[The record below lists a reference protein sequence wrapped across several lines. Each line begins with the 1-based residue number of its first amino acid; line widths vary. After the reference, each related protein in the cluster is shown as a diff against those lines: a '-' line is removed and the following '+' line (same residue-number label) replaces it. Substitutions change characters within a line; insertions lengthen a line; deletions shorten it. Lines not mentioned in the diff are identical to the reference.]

1 MELFNSYKICEQGIM
16 NNFIIKKYFLIS
28 LVCTILIFLS
38 FNFIINKINF
48 NIGIDFT
55 STKTFTLSK
64 GTKNVLANIEEP
76 LKIEFI
82 YSRSL
87 SKNIPIIQNYA
98 NQIEGL
104 INRYVGL
111 AKGKIEFQII
121 EPEPYSDE
129 EDYVERFG
137 VQGFPVD
144 QEGSNV
150 YFGLIATNTTD
161 DTEIIPFFDPSKAG
175 SLEKQLTDIVYK
187 LNRVEKPKIG
197 ILTQVETQSPNPNIP
212 LQGEYILFEQLGN
225 YYEIEYLSPT
235 AEIFENIDLLVV
247 YHPAEISD
255 ITEYAIEQFILRGG
269 KTLIFVDPYFEKD
282 DYTDKSST
290 LDNVLKTLNINYIDR
305 VILDGAQAT
314 RLQTQQNIS
323 DNTSLQTLLKLN
335 WPEVRTD
342 FINQQEDISNGL
354 SLIRLISPGGL
365 MKLEDESKT
374 TYTSV
379 LSSSELTMDLSIQEV
394 QDPIEIINNFNPTGI
409 IYDFAV
415 KVGGTALSNFEN
427 FENKYSN
434 HISQS
439 QDDLNVIVF
448 SDADFIRSP
457 YWARVQKFL
466 GSTVIEESS
475 DNGTIVSN
483 IMDVMTGFDDFIDLR
498 NKETPFRPFTVV
510 QKLQAEAEKQYLG
523 QEQELQEKL
532 DLTLQEI
539 KNLSG
544 GRVNENV
551 QLSESQMEELAA
563 FQFEVERTRKE
574 LREVRRNLNKDID
587 ALSNKINVLNTFL
600 IPILLIILMFFVPY
614 QLGIRKRKS

>member
-1 MELFNSYKICEQGIM
+1 M

>member
-1 MELFNSYKICEQGIM
+1 M
-16 NNFIIKKYFLIS
+16 NKLILKKYFFIS
-28 LVCTILIFLS
+28 VVSTILLFLS

-98 NQIEGL
+98 TQIEGL
-104 INRYVGL
+104 LNRYESL
-111 AKGKIEFQII
+111 AKGKIDFQII
-121 EPEPYSDE
+121 EPEPYSDQ
-129 EDYVERFG
+129 EDYVERYG
-137 VQGFPVD
+137 VQGFPVGL
-144 QEGSNV
+144 EGSNI
-150 YFGLIATNTTD
+150 YFGMIATNTTD
-161 DTEIIPFFDPSKAG
+161 DLEIIPFFDPSKGG

-197 ILTQVETQSPNPNIP
+197 LLTQVETKSPNPNIP
-212 LQGEYILFEQLGN
+212 LQGEYIIFEQLEN
-225 YYEIEYLSPT
+225 YYDIEYLSPT

-247 YHPAEISD
+247 YHPAEISEN
-255 ITEYAIEQFILRGG
+255 TEYAIEQFILRGG

-282 DYTDKSST
+282 DYTDKTST
-290 LDNVLKTLNINYIDR
+290 LNNVLKTLNINYVDR
-305 VILDGAQAT
+305 VILDGTQAT

-323 DNTSLQTLLKLN
+323 DSTSLQTLLKLN

-354 SLIRLISPGGL
+354 SLVRLISPGGL
-365 MKLEDESKT
+365 MKLEEESQT
-374 TYTSV
+374 TYSSI

-394 QDPIEIINNFNPTGI
+394 QDPIELINNFNPTGI

-415 KVGGTALSNFEN
+415 KVGGMAQSNFDN
-427 FENKYSN
+427 FEGKYSD

-439 QDDLNVIVF
+439 QENINVIVF
-448 SDADFIRSP
+448 SDADFIRGP

-466 GSTVIEESS
+466 NSTVIEESS
-475 DNGTIVSN
+475 DNGTLVSN

-523 QEQELQEKL
+523 QEQELQQKL

-544 GRVNENV
+544 GRDNENV
-551 QLSESQMEELAA
+551 QLSENQMEELAL
-563 FQFEVERTRKE
+563 FQLEVERTRKE

-587 ALSNKINVLNTFL
+587 ALANKINVLNTFL
-600 IPILLIILMFFVPY
+600 IPIILIILMFFVPY
-614 QLGIRKRKS
+614 QLGIRKRKSR

>member
-1 MELFNSYKICEQGIM
+1 M
-16 NNFIIKKYFLIS
+16 NKLILKKYFFIS
-28 LVCTILIFLS
+28 VVSTILLFLS

-104 INRYVGL
+104 LNRYDSL
-111 AKGKIEFQII
+111 AKGKIDFQII
-121 EPEPYSDE
+121 EPEPYSDQ
-129 EDYVERFG
+129 EDYVERYG
-137 VQGFPVD
+137 VQGFPVGL
-144 QEGSNV
+144 EGSNI
-150 YFGLIATNTTD
+150 YFGMIATNTTD
-161 DTEIIPFFDPSKAG
+161 DLEIIPFFDPSKGG

-197 ILTQVETQSPNPNIP
+197 LLTQVETKSPNPNIP
-212 LQGEYILFEQLGN
+212 LQGEYIIFEQLEN
-225 YYEIEYLSPT
+225 YYDIEYLSPT

-247 YHPAEISD
+247 YHPAEISEN
-255 ITEYAIEQFILRGG
+255 TEYAIEQFILRGG

-282 DYTDKSST
+282 DYTDKTST
-290 LDNVLKTLNINYIDR
+290 LNNVFKTLNINYVDR
-305 VILDGAQAT
+305 VILDGTQAT

-323 DNTSLQTLLKLN
+323 DSTSLQTLLKLN

-342 FINQQEDISNGL
+342 FINQQEDISDGL
-354 SLIRLISPGGL
+354 SLVRLISPGGL
-365 MKLEDESKT
+365 MKLEEESQT
-374 TYTSV
+374 TYSSI

-394 QDPIEIINNFNPTGI
+394 QDPIELINNFNPTGI

-415 KVGGTALSNFEN
+415 KVGGTAQSNFDN
-427 FENKYSN
+427 FEGKYSD

-439 QDDLNVIVF
+439 RENLNVIVF

-466 GSTVIEESS
+466 NSTVIEESS
-475 DNGTIVSN
+475 DNGTLVSN

-523 QEQELQEKL
+523 QEQELQQKL

-544 GRVNENV
+544 GRDNENV
-551 QLSESQMEELAA
+551 QLSETQMEELAL
-563 FQFEVERTRKE
+563 FQLEVERTRKE

-587 ALSNKINVLNTFL
+587 ALANKINVLNTFL

-614 QLGIRKRKS
+614 QLGIRKRKSR

>member
-1 MELFNSYKICEQGIM
+1 MKKLIL
-16 NNFIIKKYFLIS
+16 KKYFFIS
-28 LVCTILIFLS
+28 VISTILFFLS

-76 LKIEFI
+76 LKFEFI

-104 INRYVGL
+104 LNRYDSL
-111 AKGKIEFQII
+111 AKGKIDFQII
-121 EPEPYSDE
+121 EPEPYSDQ

-144 QEGSNV
+144 QEGSNI

-161 DTEIIPFFDPSKAG
+161 DIEIIPFFDPSKAG
-175 SLEKQLTDIVYK
+175 SLEKQLTDIIYK

-197 ILTQVETQSPNPNIP
+197 LLTQVETKSPNPNIP

-225 YYEIEYLSPT
+225 YYEIEYLNPT
-235 AEIFENIDLLVV
+235 AEIFENIDLLFV

-255 ITEYAIEQFILRGG
+255 NTEYAIEQFILRGG
-269 KTLIFVDPYFEKD
+269 KTLLFIDPYFEKD
-282 DYTDKSST
+282 DYSGKSST

-335 WPEVRTD
+335 WPEIRTD

-354 SLIRLISPGGL
+354 SLVRLISPGGL
-365 MKLEDESKT
+365 MKLNEESQT
-374 TYTSV
+374 TYNSI

-394 QDPIEIINNFNPTGI
+394 QDPIELINNFNPTGI

-415 KVGGTALSNFEN
+415 RIGGAASSNFNN

-439 QDDLNVIVF
+439 QENINVIVF

-457 YWARVQKFL
+457 FWARVQKFL
-466 GSTVIEESS
+466 NSTVVEESS
-475 DNGTIVSN
+475 DNGTLVSN
-483 IMDVMTGFDDFIDLR
+483 IMDLMTGFDDFIDLR

-510 QKLQAEAEKQYLG
+510 QKMQAEAEKQYLG
-523 QEQELQEKL
+523 QEQELQQKL
-532 DLTLQEI
+532 DLTLQKI

-544 GRVNENV
+544 GRDSENV
-551 QLSESQMEELAA
+551 QLSETQIEELAA

-587 ALSNKINVLNTFL
+587 ALANKINAINTFF
-600 IPILLIILMFFVPY
+600 IPILLIILLFFVPY
-614 QLGIRKRKS
+614 QLGIRKRKSR

>member
-1 MELFNSYKICEQGIM
+1 M

-104 INRYVGL
+104 ISRYVGL

-161 DTEIIPFFDPSKAG
+161 DIEIIPFFDPSKGG

-197 ILTQVETQSPNPNIP
+197 LLTQVETKSPNPNIP
-212 LQGEYILFEQLGN
+212 LQGEYIIFEQLEN

-342 FINQQEDISNGL
+342 FINQQEDISSGL
-354 SLIRLISPGGL
+354 SLVRLISPGGL
-365 MKLEDESKT
+365 MKLDEESQT
-374 TYTSV
+374 TYSSI

-394 QDPIEIINNFNPTGI
+394 QDPIEMINNFNPTGI

-439 QDDLNVIVF
+439 QENLNVIVF

-466 GSTVIEESS
+466 NSTVIEESS
-475 DNGTIVSN
+475 DNGTLVSN

-523 QEQELQEKL
+523 QEQELQQKL

-544 GRVNENV
+544 GRDNENV
-551 QLSESQMEELAA
+551 QLSETQMEELAL
-563 FQFEVERTRKE
+563 FQLEVERTRKE

-587 ALSNKINVLNTFL
+587 ALANKINVLNTFL

-614 QLGIRKRKS
+614 QLGIRKRKSQ

>member
-1 MELFNSYKICEQGIM
+1 M
-16 NNFIIKKYFLIS
+16 NKLILKKYFFIS
-28 LVCTILIFLS
+28 VVSTILLFLS

-98 NQIEGL
+98 TQIEGL
-104 INRYVGL
+104 LNRYESL
-111 AKGKIEFQII
+111 AKGKIDFQII
-121 EPEPYSDE
+121 EPEPYSDQ
-129 EDYVERFG
+129 EDYVERYG
-137 VQGFPVD
+137 VQGFPVGL
-144 QEGSNV
+144 EGSNI
-150 YFGLIATNTTD
+150 YFGMIATNTTD
-161 DTEIIPFFDPSKAG
+161 DLEIIPFFDPSKGG

-197 ILTQVETQSPNPNIP
+197 LLTQVETKSPNPNIP
-212 LQGEYILFEQLGN
+212 LQGEYIIFEQLEN
-225 YYEIEYLSPT
+225 YYDIEYLSPT

-247 YHPAEISD
+247 YHPAEISEN
-255 ITEYAIEQFILRGG
+255 TEYAIEQFILRGG

-282 DYTDKSST
+282 DYTDKTST
-290 LDNVLKTLNINYIDR
+290 LNNVLKTLNINYVDR
-305 VILDGAQAT
+305 VILDGTQAT

-323 DNTSLQTLLKLN
+323 DSTSLQTLLKLN

-354 SLIRLISPGGL
+354 SLVRLISPGGL
-365 MKLEDESKT
+365 MKLEEESQT
-374 TYTSV
+374 TYSSI

-394 QDPIEIINNFNPTGI
+394 QDPIELINNFNPTGI

-415 KVGGTALSNFEN
+415 KVGGMAQSNFDN
-427 FENKYSN
+427 FEGKYSD

-439 QDDLNVIVF
+439 QENINVIVF
-448 SDADFIRSP
+448 SDADFIRGP

-466 GSTVIEESS
+466 NSTVIEESS
-475 DNGTIVSN
+475 DNGTLVSN

-523 QEQELQEKL
+523 REQELQQKL

-544 GRVNENV
+544 GRDNENV
-551 QLSESQMEELAA
+551 QLSENQMEELAL
-563 FQFEVERTRKE
+563 FQLEVERTRKE

-587 ALSNKINVLNTFL
+587 ALANKINVLNTFL

-614 QLGIRKRKS
+614 QLGIRKRKSR

>member
-1 MELFNSYKICEQGIM
+1 M

-64 GTKNVLANIEEP
+64 GTKNVLSNIEEP

-290 LDNVLKTLNINYIDR
+290 LDNVLRTLNINYIDR

-614 QLGIRKRKS
+614 QLGIRKRKG

>member
-1 MELFNSYKICEQGIM
+1 M
-16 NNFIIKKYFLIS
+16 NKLILKKYFFIS
-28 LVCTILIFLS
+28 VVSTILLFLS
-38 FNFIINKINF
+38 FNFIINKVNF

-98 NQIEGL
+98 TQIEGL
-104 INRYVGL
+104 LNRYESL
-111 AKGKIEFQII
+111 AKGKIDFQII
-121 EPEPYSDE
+121 EPEPYSDQ
-129 EDYVERFG
+129 EDYVERYG
-137 VQGFPVD
+137 VQGFPVGL
-144 QEGSNV
+144 EGSNI
-150 YFGLIATNTTD
+150 YFGMIATNTTD
-161 DTEIIPFFDPSKAG
+161 DLEIIPFFDPSKGG

-197 ILTQVETQSPNPNIP
+197 LLTQVETKSPNPNIP
-212 LQGEYILFEQLGN
+212 LQGEYIIFEQLEN
-225 YYEIEYLSPT
+225 YYDIEYLSPT

-247 YHPAEISD
+247 YHPAEISEN
-255 ITEYAIEQFILRGG
+255 TEYAIEQFILRGG

-282 DYTDKSST
+282 DYTDKTST
-290 LDNVLKTLNINYIDR
+290 LNNVLKTLNINYVDR
-305 VILDGAQAT
+305 VILDGTQAT

-323 DNTSLQTLLKLN
+323 DSTSLQTLLKLN

-354 SLIRLISPGGL
+354 SLVRLISPGGL
-365 MKLEDESKT
+365 MKLEEESQT
-374 TYTSV
+374 TYSSI

-394 QDPIEIINNFNPTGI
+394 QDPIELINNFNPTGI

-415 KVGGTALSNFEN
+415 KVGGMAQSNFDN
-427 FENKYSN
+427 FEGKYSD

-439 QDDLNVIVF
+439 QENINVIVF
-448 SDADFIRSP
+448 SDADFIRGP

-466 GSTVIEESS
+466 NSTVIEESS
-475 DNGTIVSN
+475 DNGTLVSN

-523 QEQELQEKL
+523 QEQELQQKL

-539 KNLSG
+539 QNLSG
-544 GRVNENV
+544 GRDNENV
-551 QLSESQMEELAA
+551 QLSETQMEELAL
-563 FQFEVERTRKE
+563 FQLEVERTRKE

-587 ALSNKINVLNTFL
+587 ALANKINVLNTFL

-614 QLGIRKRKS
+614 QLGIRKRKSP

>member
-1 MELFNSYKICEQGIM
+1 M
-16 NNFIIKKYFLIS
+16 NKLILKKYFFIS
-28 LVCTILIFLS
+28 VVSTILLFLS

-64 GTKNVLANIEEP
+64 GTKNVLANIEDP

-98 NQIEGL
+98 TQIEGL
-104 INRYVGL
+104 LNRYESL
-111 AKGKIEFQII
+111 AKGKIDFQII
-121 EPEPYSDE
+121 EPEPYSDQ
-129 EDYVERFG
+129 EDYVERYG
-137 VQGFPVD
+137 VQGFPVGL
-144 QEGSNV
+144 EGSNI
-150 YFGLIATNTTD
+150 YFGMIATNTTD
-161 DTEIIPFFDPSKAG
+161 DLEIIPFFDPSKGG

-197 ILTQVETQSPNPNIP
+197 LLTQVETKSPNPNIP
-212 LQGEYILFEQLGN
+212 LQGEYIIFEQLEN
-225 YYEIEYLSPT
+225 YYDIEYLSPT

-247 YHPAEISD
+247 YHPAEISEN
-255 ITEYAIEQFILRGG
+255 TEYAIEQFILRGG

-282 DYTDKSST
+282 DYTDKTST
-290 LDNVLKTLNINYIDR
+290 LNNVLKTLNINYVDR
-305 VILDGAQAT
+305 VILDGTQAT

-323 DNTSLQTLLKLN
+323 DSTSLQTLLKLN

-354 SLIRLISPGGL
+354 SLVRLISPGGL
-365 MKLEDESKT
+365 MKLEEESQT
-374 TYTSV
+374 TYSSI
-379 LSSSELTMDLSIQEV
+379 LSSSELTMGLSIQEV
-394 QDPIEIINNFNPTGI
+394 QDPIELINNFNPTGI

-415 KVGGTALSNFEN
+415 KVGGMAQSNFDN
-427 FENKYSN
+427 FEGKYSD

-439 QDDLNVIVF
+439 QENINVIVF
-448 SDADFIRSP
+448 SDADFIRGP

-466 GSTVIEESS
+466 NSTVIEESS
-475 DNGTIVSN
+475 DNGTLVSN

-523 QEQELQEKL
+523 QEQELQQKL

-544 GRVNENV
+544 GRDNENV
-551 QLSESQMEELAA
+551 QLSENQMEELAL
-563 FQFEVERTRKE
+563 FQLEVERTRKE

-587 ALSNKINVLNTFL
+587 ALANKINVLNTFL
-600 IPILLIILMFFVPY
+600 IPIILIILMFFVPY
-614 QLGIRKRKS
+614 QLGIRKRKSR

>member
-1 MELFNSYKICEQGIM
+1 M

-335 WPEVRTD
+335 WPKVRTD

-379 LSSSELTMDLSIQEV
+379 LSSSELTMDLSIPEV
-394 QDPIEIINNFNPTGI
+394 QDAIEIINNFNPTGI

>member
-1 MELFNSYKICEQGIM
+1 MKK
-16 NNFIIKKYFLIS
+16 FILKKYFLIS
-28 LVCTILIFLS
+28 VLSTLLLFLS

-64 GTKNVLANIEEP
+64 GTKNVLANIQEP
-76 LKIEFI
+76 LQIEFI
-82 YSRSL
+82 YSREL

-104 INRYVGL
+104 LSRYVDL
-111 AKGKIEFQII
+111 AKGKINLEILD
-121 EPEPYSDE
+121 PEPYSDQ

-144 QEGSNV
+144 QEGSNI

-161 DTEIIPFFDPSKAG
+161 DIEIISFFDPSKAG

-187 LNRVEKPKIG
+187 LNRIEKPTIG

-212 LQGEYILFEQLGN
+212 LQGEYIIFEQLEN
-225 YYEIEYLSPT
+225 YYEIQYLSPT
-235 AEIFENIDLLVV
+235 AEKIEDIDLLLV
-247 YHPAEISD
+247 YHPSEISMS
-255 ITEYAIEQFILRGG
+255 TEYAIEQFILQGG
-269 KTLIFVDPYFEKD
+269 KTLLFIDPYFEKD
-282 DYTDKSST
+282 DYSEKSSN
-290 LDNVLKTLNINYIDR
+290 LANVLKTLNLNYIDQ

-335 WPEVRTD
+335 WPEVRSD
-342 FINQQEDISNGL
+342 FINQQEEISNGL
-354 SLIRLISPGGL
+354 SLVRLISPGGL
-365 MKLEDESKT
+365 MQQKQESPT
-374 TYTSV
+374 TYTSI
-379 LSSSELTMDLSIQEV
+379 LSSSELTMDLTIQEV
-394 QDPIEIINNFNPTGI
+394 QDPINLINNFNPSGI

-415 KVGGTALSNFEN
+415 KVGGNAVSNFEN

-434 HISQS
+434 HLSQS
-439 QDDLNVIVF
+439 SENLNVIVF

-457 YWARVQKFL
+457 YWARVQRFL
-466 GSTVIEESS
+466 NSTVIEESS
-475 DNGTIVSN
+475 DNGTLVSN
-483 IMDVMTGFDDFIDLR
+483 IMDVLTGFDDFVDLR

-523 QEQELQEKL
+523 QEQELQQKL
-532 DLTLQEI
+532 ELALQEI

-544 GRVNENV
+544 GRDNENV
-551 QLSESQMEELAA
+551 QLSDSQMEELAL
-563 FQFEVERTRKE
+563 FQLEVEKTRKE
-574 LREVRRNLNKDID
+574 LREVRRNLNKEID
-587 ALSNKINVLNTFL
+587 ALANNINVINTFL
-600 IPILLIILMFFVPY
+600 IPFLLIILMFFLPY
-614 QLGIRKRKS
+614 QLGIRKRKSR

>member
-1 MELFNSYKICEQGIM
+1 M

-28 LVCTILIFLS
+28 VVCTILIFLS

-104 INRYVGL
+104 ISRYVGL

-365 MKLEDESKT
+365 MKLEDESET

-434 HISQS
+434 I
-439 QDDLNVIVF
+439 
-448 SDADFIRSP
+448 
-457 YWARVQKFL
+457 
-466 GSTVIEESS
+466 
-475 DNGTIVSN
+475 
-483 IMDVMTGFDDFIDLR
+483 
-498 NKETPFRPFTVV
+498 
-510 QKLQAEAEKQYLG
+510 
-523 QEQELQEKL
+523 
-532 DLTLQEI
+532 
-539 KNLSG
+539 
-544 GRVNENV
+544 
-551 QLSESQMEELAA
+551 
-563 FQFEVERTRKE
+563 
-574 LREVRRNLNKDID
+574 
-587 ALSNKINVLNTFL
+587 
-600 IPILLIILMFFVPY
+600 
-614 QLGIRKRKS
+614 

>member
-1 MELFNSYKICEQGIM
+1 M
-16 NNFIIKKYFLIS
+16 NKLILKKYFFIS
-28 LVCTILIFLS
+28 VVSTILLFLS
-38 FNFIINKINF
+38 FNFIINKVNF

-98 NQIEGL
+98 TQIEGL
-104 INRYVGL
+104 LNRYESL
-111 AKGKIEFQII
+111 AKGKIDFQII
-121 EPEPYSDE
+121 EPEPYSDQ
-129 EDYVERFG
+129 EDYVERYG
-137 VQGFPVD
+137 VQGFPVGL
-144 QEGSNV
+144 EGSNI
-150 YFGLIATNTTD
+150 YFGMIATNTTD
-161 DTEIIPFFDPSKAG
+161 DLEIIPFFDPSKGG

-197 ILTQVETQSPNPNIP
+197 LLTQVETKSPNPNIP
-212 LQGEYILFEQLGN
+212 LQGEYIIFEQLEN
-225 YYEIEYLSPT
+225 YYDIEYLSPT

-247 YHPAEISD
+247 YHPAEISEN
-255 ITEYAIEQFILRGG
+255 TEYAIEQFILRGG

-282 DYTDKSST
+282 DYTDKTST
-290 LDNVLKTLNINYIDR
+290 LNNVFKTLNINYVDR
-305 VILDGAQAT
+305 VILDGTQAT

-323 DNTSLQTLLKLN
+323 DSTSLQTLLKLN

-354 SLIRLISPGGL
+354 SLVRLISPGGL
-365 MKLEDESKT
+365 MKLEEESQT
-374 TYTSV
+374 TYSSI

-394 QDPIEIINNFNPTGI
+394 QDPIELINNFNPTGI

-415 KVGGTALSNFEN
+415 KVGGTAQSNFDN
-427 FENKYSN
+427 FEGKYSD

-439 QDDLNVIVF
+439 QEDLNVIVF

-466 GSTVIEESS
+466 NSTVIEESS
-475 DNGTIVSN
+475 DNGTLVSN

-523 QEQELQEKL
+523 QEQELQQKL

-544 GRVNENV
+544 GRDNENV
-551 QLSESQMEELAA
+551 QLSETQMEELAL
-563 FQFEVERTRKE
+563 FQLEVERTRKE

-587 ALSNKINVLNTFL
+587 ALANKINVLNTFL

-614 QLGIRKRKS
+614 QLGIRKRKSR

>member
-1 MELFNSYKICEQGIM
+1 MKKLIL
-16 NNFIIKKYFLIS
+16 KKYFFIS
-28 LVCTILIFLS
+28 VISTILFFLS

-76 LKIEFI
+76 LKFEFI

-104 INRYVGL
+104 LNRYDSL
-111 AKGKIEFQII
+111 AKGKIDFQII
-121 EPEPYSDE
+121 EPEPYSDQ

-144 QEGSNV
+144 QEGSNI

-161 DTEIIPFFDPSKAG
+161 DIEIIPFFDPSKAG
-175 SLEKQLTDIVYK
+175 SLEKQLTDIIYK

-197 ILTQVETQSPNPNIP
+197 LLTQVETKSPNPNIP

-225 YYEIEYLSPT
+225 YYEIEYLNPT
-235 AEIFENIDLLVV
+235 AEIIENIDLLFV

-255 ITEYAIEQFILRGG
+255 NTEYAIEQFILRGG
-269 KTLIFVDPYFEKD
+269 KTLLFIDPYFEKD
-282 DYTDKSST
+282 DYSGKSSS

-335 WPEVRTD
+335 WPEIRTD

-354 SLIRLISPGGL
+354 SLVRLISPGGL
-365 MKLEDESKT
+365 MKLNEESQT
-374 TYTSV
+374 TYNSI

-394 QDPIEIINNFNPTGI
+394 QDPIELINNFNPTGI

-415 KVGGTALSNFEN
+415 RIGGVASSNFNN

-439 QDDLNVIVF
+439 QENINVIVF

-457 YWARVQKFL
+457 FWARVQKFL
-466 GSTVIEESS
+466 NSTVVEESS
-475 DNGTIVSN
+475 DNGTLVSN
-483 IMDVMTGFDDFIDLR
+483 IMDLMTGFDDFIDLR

-510 QKLQAEAEKQYLG
+510 QKMQAEAEKQYLG
-523 QEQELQEKL
+523 QEQELQQKL
-532 DLTLQEI
+532 DLTLQKI

-544 GRVNENV
+544 GRDSENV
-551 QLSESQMEELAA
+551 QLSETQIEELAA

-587 ALSNKINVLNTFL
+587 ALANKINAINTFF
-600 IPILLIILMFFVPY
+600 IPILLIILLFFVPY
-614 QLGIRKRKS
+614 QLGIRKRKSR

>member
-1 MELFNSYKICEQGIM
+1 MKKLIL
-16 NNFIIKKYFLIS
+16 KKYFFILVIS
-28 LVCTILIFLS
+28 TILFFLS

-76 LKIEFI
+76 LKFEFI

-104 INRYVGL
+104 LNRYDSL
-111 AKGKIEFQII
+111 AKGKIDFQII
-121 EPEPYSDE
+121 EPEPYSDQ

-137 VQGFPVD
+137 VQGIPVD
-144 QEGSNV
+144 QEGSNI

-161 DTEIIPFFDPSKAG
+161 DIEIIPFFDPSKAG
-175 SLEKQLTDIVYK
+175 SLEKQLTDIIYK

-197 ILTQVETQSPNPNIP
+197 LLTQVETKSPNPNIP

-225 YYEIEYLSPT
+225 YYEIEYLNPT
-235 AEIFENIDLLVV
+235 AEIFENIDLLIV

-255 ITEYAIEQFILRGG
+255 NTEYAIEQFILRGG
-269 KTLIFVDPYFEKD
+269 KALLFIDPYFEKD
-282 DYTDKSST
+282 DYSGKSST

-335 WPEVRTD
+335 WPEIRTD

-354 SLIRLISPGGL
+354 SLVRLISPGGL
-365 MKLEDESKT
+365 MKLNEESQT
-374 TYTSV
+374 TYNSI

-394 QDPIEIINNFNPTGI
+394 QDPIKLINNFNPTGI

-415 KVGGTALSNFEN
+415 RIGGAASSNFNN

-439 QDDLNVIVF
+439 QENINVIVF

-457 YWARVQKFL
+457 FWARVQKFL
-466 GSTVIEESS
+466 NSTVVEESS
-475 DNGTIVSN
+475 DNGTLVSN
-483 IMDVMTGFDDFIDLR
+483 IMDLMTGFDDFIDLR

-510 QKLQAEAEKQYLG
+510 QKMQAEAEKQYLG
-523 QEQELQEKL
+523 QEQELQQKL
-532 DLTLQEI
+532 DLTLQKI

-544 GRVNENV
+544 GRDSENV
-551 QLSESQMEELAA
+551 QLSETQIEELAA

-587 ALSNKINVLNTFL
+587 ALANKINAINTFF
-600 IPILLIILMFFVPY
+600 IPILLIILLFFVPY
-614 QLGIRKRKS
+614 QLGIRKRKSR

>member
-1 MELFNSYKICEQGIM
+1 M
-16 NNFIIKKYFLIS
+16 NKLILKKYFFIS
-28 LVCTILIFLS
+28 VVSTILLFLS

-104 INRYVGL
+104 LNRYDSL
-111 AKGKIEFQII
+111 AKGKIDFQII
-121 EPEPYSDE
+121 EPEPYSDQ

-137 VQGFPVD
+137 VQGFPVGL
-144 QEGSNV
+144 EGSNI

-161 DTEIIPFFDPSKAG
+161 DIEIIPFFDPSKGG

-197 ILTQVETQSPNPNIP
+197 LLTQVETKSPNPNIP
-212 LQGEYILFEQLGN
+212 LQGEYIIFEQLEN
-225 YYEIEYLSPT
+225 YYDIEYLIPT
-235 AEIFENIDLLVV
+235 AETFENIDLLVV
-247 YHPAEISD
+247 YHPAEISEN
-255 ITEYAIEQFILRGG
+255 TEYAIEQFILRGG

-282 DYTDKSST
+282 DYTDKAST
-290 LDNVLKTLNINYIDR
+290 LNNVLKTLNINYVDR
-305 VILDGAQAT
+305 VILDGTQAT

-323 DNTSLQTLLKLN
+323 DSTSLQTLLKLN

-342 FINQQEDISNGL
+342 FINQQEDISSGL
-354 SLIRLISPGGL
+354 SLVRLISPGGL
-365 MKLEDESKT
+365 MKLDEESQT
-374 TYTSV
+374 TYSSI

-394 QDPIEIINNFNPTGI
+394 QDPIELINNFNPTGI

-415 KVGGTALSNFEN
+415 KVGGKAQSNFDN
-427 FENKYSN
+427 FESKYSD

-439 QDDLNVIVF
+439 QENLNVIVF

-466 GSTVIEESS
+466 NSTVIEESS
-475 DNGTIVSN
+475 DNGTLVSN

-523 QEQELQEKL
+523 QEQELQQKL

-539 KNLSG
+539 QNLSG
-544 GRVNENV
+544 GRDNENV
-551 QLSESQMEELAA
+551 QLSETQMEELAL
-563 FQFEVERTRKE
+563 FQLEVERTRKE

-587 ALSNKINVLNTFL
+587 ALANKINVLNTFL

-614 QLGIRKRKS
+614 QLGIRKRKSP

>member
-1 MELFNSYKICEQGIM
+1 M

-28 LVCTILIFLS
+28 LICTILIFLS

-600 IPILLIILMFFVPY
+600 IPILLIILMFFVPH

>member
-1 MELFNSYKICEQGIM
+1 M

-269 KTLIFVDPYFEKD
+269 KTIIFVDPYFEKD

-379 LSSSELTMDLSIQEV
+379 LSSSELTMDLSIPEV

>member
-1 MELFNSYKICEQGIM
+1 M
-16 NNFIIKKYFLIS
+16 NKLILKKYFFIS
-28 LVCTILIFLS
+28 VVSTILLFLS

-104 INRYVGL
+104 LNRYDSL
-111 AKGKIEFQII
+111 AKGQIDFQII
-121 EPEPYSDE
+121 EPEPYSDQ

-137 VQGFPVD
+137 VQGFPVGL
-144 QEGSNV
+144 EGSNI

-161 DTEIIPFFDPSKAG
+161 DIEIIPFFDPSKGG

-187 LNRVEKPKIG
+187 LNRVKKPKIG
-197 ILTQVETQSPNPNIP
+197 LLTQVETKSPNPNIP
-212 LQGEYILFEQLGN
+212 LQGEYIIFEQLEN
-225 YYEIEYLSPT
+225 YYDIEYLSPT
-235 AEIFENIDLLVV
+235 AEIFENIDLLIV
-247 YHPAEISD
+247 YHPAEISEN
-255 ITEYAIEQFILRGG
+255 TEYAIEQFILRGG
-269 KTLIFVDPYFEKD
+269 KTLIFIDPYFEKD
-282 DYTDKSST
+282 DYSDKAST
-290 LDNVLKTLNINYIDR
+290 LDNILKTLNINYIDR
-305 VILDGAQAT
+305 VILDGTQAT

-342 FINQQEDISNGL
+342 FINQQEEISNGL
-354 SLIRLISPGGL
+354 SLVRLISPGGL
-365 MKLEDESKT
+365 MKLDEESQT
-374 TYTSV
+374 TYTSI
-379 LSSSELTMDLSIQEV
+379 LSSSELTMDLSIKEV
-394 QDPIEIINNFNPTGI
+394 QDPIELINSFNPTGI

-415 KVGGTALSNFEN
+415 KVGGTAQSTFDNFEEK
-427 FENKYSN
+427 FSN

-439 QDDLNVIVF
+439 EENLNVIVF

-466 GSTVIEESS
+466 NSTVIEESS
-475 DNGTIVSN
+475 DNGTLVSN
-483 IMDVMTGFDDFIDLR
+483 IMDAMTGFDDFIDLR

-523 QEQELQEKL
+523 QEQELQQKL

-544 GRVNENV
+544 GRDNENV
-551 QLSESQMEELAA
+551 QLSDTQMEELAL
-563 FQFEVERTRKE
+563 FQLEVERTRKE

-587 ALSNKINVLNTFL
+587 ALANKINVLNTFL

-614 QLGIRKRKS
+614 QLGIRKRKSR

>member
-1 MELFNSYKICEQGIM
+1 M

-104 INRYVGL
+104 ISRYVGL

-235 AEIFENIDLLVV
+235 AEIFKNIDLLVV

-427 FENKYSN
+427 FDNKYSN

>member
-1 MELFNSYKICEQGIM
+1 M
-16 NNFIIKKYFLIS
+16 NKLILKKYFFIS
-28 LVCTILIFLS
+28 VVSTILLFLS

-98 NQIEGL
+98 TQIEGL
-104 INRYVGL
+104 LNRYESL
-111 AKGKIEFQII
+111 AKGKIDFQII
-121 EPEPYSDE
+121 EPEPYSDQ
-129 EDYVERFG
+129 EDYVERYG
-137 VQGFPVD
+137 VQGFPVGL
-144 QEGSNV
+144 EGSNI

-161 DTEIIPFFDPSKAG
+161 DLEIIPFFDPSKGG

-197 ILTQVETQSPNPNIP
+197 LLTQVETKSPNPNIP
-212 LQGEYILFEQLGN
+212 LQGEYIIFEQLEN
-225 YYEIEYLSPT
+225 YYDIEYLSPT

-247 YHPAEISD
+247 YHPAEISEN
-255 ITEYAIEQFILRGG
+255 TEYAIEQFILRGG

-282 DYTDKSST
+282 DYTDKTST
-290 LDNVLKTLNINYIDR
+290 LNNVLKTLNINYVDR
-305 VILDGAQAT
+305 VILDGTQAT

-323 DNTSLQTLLKLN
+323 DSTSLQTLLKLN

-354 SLIRLISPGGL
+354 SLVRLISPGGL
-365 MKLEDESKT
+365 MKLEEESQT
-374 TYTSV
+374 TYSSI

-394 QDPIEIINNFNPTGI
+394 QDPIELINNFNPTGI

-415 KVGGTALSNFEN
+415 KVGGMAQSNFDN
-427 FENKYSN
+427 FEGKYSD

-439 QDDLNVIVF
+439 QENINVIVF
-448 SDADFIRSP
+448 SDADFIRGP

-466 GSTVIEESS
+466 NSTVIEESS
-475 DNGTIVSN
+475 DNGTLVSN

-523 QEQELQEKL
+523 QEQELQQKL

-544 GRVNENV
+544 GRDNENV
-551 QLSESQMEELAA
+551 QLSENQMEELAL
-563 FQFEVERTRKE
+563 FQLEVERTRKE

-587 ALSNKINVLNTFL
+587 ALANKINVLNTFL
-600 IPILLIILMFFVPY
+600 IPIILIILMFFVPY
-614 QLGIRKRKS
+614 QLGIRKRKSR

>member
-1 MELFNSYKICEQGIM
+1 M

-64 GTKNVLANIEEP
+64 GTKNVLSNIEEP

-104 INRYVGL
+104 ISRYVGL

-187 LNRVEKPKIG
+187 LNRVEKPIIG

>member
-1 MELFNSYKICEQGIM
+1 M

-104 INRYVGL
+104 ISRYVGL

-255 ITEYAIEQFILRGG
+255 ITEYAIEQFILSGG

>member
-1 MELFNSYKICEQGIM
+1 M
-16 NNFIIKKYFLIS
+16 NKLILKKYFFIS
-28 LVCTILIFLS
+28 VVSTILLFLS

-104 INRYVGL
+104 LNRYDSL
-111 AKGKIEFQII
+111 AKGKIDFQII
-121 EPEPYSDE
+121 EPEPYSDQ

-137 VQGFPVD
+137 VQGFPVGL
-144 QEGSNV
+144 EGSNI
-150 YFGLIATNTTD
+150 YFGMIATNTTD
-161 DTEIIPFFDPSKAG
+161 DLEIIPFFDPSKGG

-197 ILTQVETQSPNPNIP
+197 LLTQVETKSPNPNIP
-212 LQGEYILFEQLGN
+212 LQGEYIIFEQLEN
-225 YYEIEYLSPT
+225 YYDIEYLSPT

-247 YHPAEISD
+247 YHPAEISEN
-255 ITEYAIEQFILRGG
+255 TEYAIEQFILRGG

-282 DYTDKSST
+282 DYTDKTST
-290 LDNVLKTLNINYIDR
+290 LNNVLKTLNINYIDR
-305 VILDGAQAT
+305 VILDGTQAT

-323 DNTSLQTLLKLN
+323 DSTSLQTLLKLN

-342 FINQQEDISNGL
+342 FINQQEDISSGL
-354 SLIRLISPGGL
+354 SLVRLISPGGL
-365 MKLEDESKT
+365 MKLDEESQT
-374 TYTSV
+374 TYSSI

-394 QDPIEIINNFNPTGI
+394 QDPIELINNFNPTGI

-415 KVGGTALSNFEN
+415 KVGGMAQSNFDN
-427 FENKYSN
+427 FEGKYSD

-439 QDDLNVIVF
+439 QENINVIVF
-448 SDADFIRSP
+448 SDADFIRGP

-466 GSTVIEESS
+466 NSTVIEESS
-475 DNGTIVSN
+475 DNGTLVSN

-523 QEQELQEKL
+523 QEQELQQKL

-544 GRVNENV
+544 GRDNENV
-551 QLSESQMEELAA
+551 QLSETQMEELAL
-563 FQFEVERTRKE
+563 FQLEVERTRKE

-587 ALSNKINVLNTFL
+587 ALANKINVLNTFL

-614 QLGIRKRKS
+614 QLGIRKRKSQ